1 MSDQKISLLINR
13 QVPEFVRE
21 EYPLFITFLEAYYE
35 YLETKQGT
43 QLNDLVKKS
52 KDLKYLNDVDYSIDD
67 FEQQFFNTF
76 ASLVPRDIATDKN
89 ILIKK
94 ILPLYLSKG
103 SEASFKLL
111 YRLLFGQE
119 LEITYP
125 GNEILIASD
134 GKWVIENVLKVSATI
149 ASYYTG
155 TGSTKEFKILQ
166 EVDDITVY
174 VNDVL
179 QPDANYYIKK
189 ELRKLT
195 FNSAPANGATIKV
208 YYNTLDYNKFVN
220 RKVTGLT
227 SGATALVEKTS
238 SRFINSRKIVELFVN
253 NKTLIGEFTIGEK
266 VTATY
271 IDSDDVLINILFSGV
286 SSLQTI
292 NIIDGGSNYNVGD
305 PVAISTGFSD
315 ENASA
320 TISKIFKGVINK
332 VTINNGGAGFKPP
345 SRIAAIGYANTELDF
360 AIAQVDTSGAN
371 TANVFTIF
379 SDIISDIG
387 PTVISAAN
395 YGTAG
400 TIASPNVNTRL
411 IDAFGN
417 VSYTAIGSIS
427 NVSIISA
434 NVAVS
439 VMPTLNAEPAIYTIP
454 ARGATL
460 TSTDVK
466 IDRFRSIGKININ
479 NGGTGYA
486 IGDELVFTNQ
496 TFTFGLGAA
505 AEVSNVSAS
514 GVITEIKILPSKIS
528 GNISVTSAS
537 NVMVQG
543 YGTAFDTELRVGD
556 RVLIQGQGK
565 TVIVIASATSLNVNS
580 SFTSAFT
587 NKPIRH
593 IDRYLIGG
601 QGYTQDRL
609 PTITV
614 TSTAGS
620 GANISVHSIMGDG
633 EDLSP
638 KGTKRIG
645 EIEEIIVVDP
655 GSGYTANPIIDLTA
669 KGDGNA
675 TANATLNPTYE
686 VLDGRWT
693 SADGILSSIDR
704 KLQGK
709 DYYVK
714 YSYLTSSETEF
725 AKYKQVFKELLHPAG
740 FKAYAE
746 LLKTNTITLDGVPVA
761 AGVDQNT
768 IRSVSGT
775 VNVGNTS
782 IYVTGTG
789 TLFNVANSLGIISVG
804 AYIAVNSQI
813 RVISSIIS
821 NTNLAVTSAFTITA
835 NNEEMVVMNTVYD
848 AVVTETLLEEIITE
862 TGISL
867 TTEV

>member
-76 ASLVPRDIATDKN
+76 ASLVPRDVAADKN
-89 ILIKK
+89 VLIKK

-134 GKWVIENVLKVSATI
+134 GKWVVENVLKVSATI

-179 QPDANYYIKK
+179 QTNYYVKK

-195 FNSAPANGATIKV
+195 FNTAPANGATIKV
-208 YYNTLDYNKFVN
+208 YYNTLDYTKFVN

-238 SRFINSRKIVELFVN
+238 SRYINSRKIVELFIN
-253 NKTLIGEFTIGEK
+253 SKTLIGEFNIGEK
-266 VTATY
+266 ITATY

-286 SSLQTI
+286 SSVQTI

-345 SRIAAIGYANTELDF
+345 SRIAAVGYANTELDF
-360 AIAQVDTSGAN
+360 AISQVDTTGAN

-379 SDIISDIG
+379 SDVISDIG
-387 PTVISAAN
+387 STLISAAN

-400 TIASPNVNTRL
+400 TIALPNVNTRL

-427 NVSIISA
+427 NVAIISA

-439 VMPTLNAEPAIYTIP
+439 IMPTLNAEPAIYTIP
-454 ARGATL
+454 ARGATP

-466 IDRFRSIGKININ
+466 IDTFRSIGRIDIN

-496 TFTFGLGAA
+496 PMTFGYGAA

-514 GVITEIKILPSKIS
+514 GVITAIKILPSKIS
-528 GNISVTSAS
+528 GNVSVTSAS

-543 YGTAFDTELRVGD
+543 YGTAFNTELRVGD

-601 QGYTQDRL
+601 QGYAQDRL

-655 GSGYTANPIIDLTA
+655 GSGYTANPLIDLTS

-675 TANATLNPTYE
+675 TANASLNPTYE

-704 KLQGK
+704 KIQGK

-740 FKAYAE
+740 FKAYAQ
-746 LLKTNTITLDGVPVA
+746 LVKTNTITLNGDPVA
-761 AGVDQNT
+761 TSVDPNT

-789 TLFNVANSLGIISVG
+789 TLFNIANSLGIISVG

-813 RVISSIIS
+813 RVVSSIIS

>member
-76 ASLVPRDIATDKN
+76 ASLVPRDVAADKN
-89 ILIKK
+89 VLIKK

-134 GKWVIENVLKVSATI
+134 GKWVVENVLKVSATI

-155 TGSTKEFKILQ
+155 NGSTKEFKILQ

-179 QPDANYYIKK
+179 QTNYYIKK
-189 ELRKLT
+189 ELKKIT
-195 FNSAPANGATIKV
+195 FNTAPANGATIKV
-208 YYNTLDYNKFVN
+208 YYNTLDYTKFVN

-238 SRFINSRKIVELFVN
+238 SRYINSRKIVELFIN
-253 NKTLIGEFTIGEK
+253 SKTLIGEFTIGEK

-271 IDSDDVLINILFSGV
+271 IDSDNVLINILFSGV

-345 SRIAAIGYANTELDF
+345 SRIAAVGYANTELDF
-360 AIAQVDTSGAN
+360 AISQVDTSGAN

-387 PTVISAAN
+387 STLISAAN

-400 TIASPNVNTRL
+400 GTIALPNVNTRL
-411 IDAFGN
+411 VDAFGN

-427 NVSIISA
+427 NVAIISA

-439 VMPTLNAEPAIYTIP
+439 IMPTLNAEPAIYTIP
-454 ARGATL
+454 ARGATPS
-460 TSTDVK
+460 STDIK
-466 IDRFRSIGKININ
+466 IDTFGSIGRIDIN
-479 NGGTGYA
+479 NGGSNYA
-486 IGDELVFTNQ
+486 IGDELIFTNQ
-496 TFTFGLGAA
+496 PMTFGSGAA
-505 AEVSNVSAS
+505 AEVSNVSSS
-514 GVITEIKILPSKIS
+514 GVITAVKTLPSKIS
-528 GNISVTSAS
+528 GNVSVTSSS

-543 YGTAFDTELRVGD
+543 YGTAFNTELQVGD

-565 TVIVIASATSLNVNS
+565 TITVIASATSLNVNT

-601 QGYTQDRL
+601 QGYSQDSL

-620 GANISVHSIMGDG
+620 GANLSVHSIMGDG
-633 EDLSP
+633 ENLSP

-655 GSGYTANPIIDLTA
+655 GSGYTAIPLIDLTS

-704 KLQGK
+704 KIQGK

-740 FKAYAE
+740 FKAYAQ
-746 LLKTNTITLDGVPVA
+746 LVKTNTITLNGDPVA
-761 AGVDQNT
+761 TNVDPNT

-789 TLFNVANSLGIISVG
+789 TLFNIANSLGIISVG